1 MKVSLMSMK
10 TRLKS
15 RRRGLIFRALV
26 VALGVTAS
34 TSVLAQTSNYP
45 NKPIRII
52 VPFAVGGIADTFGR
66 VIGIKLTEAWGQPVI
81 IENKT
86 GAGGNIGAELV
97 AKSPPDGYTFVIGN
111 NGTHAV
117 NVSLFKTI
125 PFDPIKDFAPVA
137 HIVEAEGLLVVN
149 PSVKASSVREII
161 EMARAQ
167 PGKLSYASG
176 GLGTTSHLAGELFK
190 STAKVDIVHVPYKG
204 NSPAIADLLS
214 GQTQLSFATMPTVL
228 PHVKAGKLRAI
239 ASIGLARTVAL
250 PDVPTVAESGLP
262 GFEVSNWIGLFAP
275 AGTPADVV
283 SKLNAEVQKIMN
295 SPDVQKRLEAEGAR
309 FIPSTPGQFASFQRE
324 ELAKWA
330 KIIKDAN
337 IKAE

>member
-1 MKVSLMSMK
+1 MNI
-10 TRLKS
+10 LK
-15 RRRGLIFRALV
+15 RRTLLAAL
-26 VALGVTAS
+26 ATSITA
-34 TSVLAQTSNYP
+34 TLPGAVLAQAGSYP

-66 VIGIKLTEAWGQPVI
+66 TIGIKLTEAWGQPVVI
-81 IENKT
+81 DNRT
-86 GAGGNIGAELV
+86 GAGGNIGADLV
-97 AKSPPDGYTFVIGN
+97 AKAPPDGHTLVMGN

-125 PFDPIKDFAPVA
+125 PFDPIKDFVPVA
-137 HIVEAEGLLVVN
+137 HVLEAEGLLVVN
-149 PSVKASSVREII
+149 PSIKANSVREVL

-190 STAKVDIVHVPYKG
+190 STGKVDIVHVPYKG

-214 GQTQLSFATMPTVL
+214 GQTQMSFATMPTVL
-228 PHVKAGKLRAI
+228 PQVKAGKLRAL

-275 AGTPADVV
+275 AGTPSEIVA
-283 SKLNAEVQKIMN
+283 KLNAEVQKIMQ
-295 SPDVQKRLEAEGAR
+295 SPDVQKRLETEGAR
-309 FIPSTPGQFASFQRE
+309 FIPTTPGQFASFQRD

>member
-1 MKVSLMSMK
+1 MNI
-10 TRLKS
+10 LK
-15 RRRGLIFRALV
+15 RRTLLAAL
-26 VALGVTAS
+26 ATSITA
-34 TSVLAQTSNYP
+34 TLPGAVLAQAGSYP

-66 VIGIKLTEAWGQPVI
+66 TIGIKLTEAWGQPVVI
-81 IENKT
+81 DNRT
-86 GAGGNIGAELV
+86 GAGGNIGADLV
-97 AKSPPDGYTFVIGN
+97 AKAPPDGYTLVMGN

-125 PFDPIKDFAPVA
+125 PFDPIKDFVPVA
-137 HIVEAEGLLVVN
+137 HVLEAEGLLVVN
-149 PSVKASSVREII
+149 PSIKANSVREVL

-190 STAKVDIVHVPYKG
+190 STGKVDIVHVPYKG

-214 GQTQLSFATMPTVL
+214 GQTQMSFATMPTVL
-228 PHVKAGKLRAI
+228 PHVKAGKLRAL

-275 AGTPADVV
+275 AGTPSEIVA
-283 SKLNAEVQKIMN
+283 KLNAEVQKIMQ
-295 SPDVQKRLEAEGAR
+295 SPDVQKRLETEGAR
-309 FIPSTPGQFASFQRE
+309 FIPTTPGQFASFQRD

>member
-1 MKVSLMSMK
+1 MNI
-10 TRLKS
+10 LK
-15 RRRGLIFRALV
+15 RRTLLAALATSITATLPGAV
-26 VALGVTAS
+26 VAQAAS
-34 TSVLAQTSNYP
+34 YP

-66 VIGIKLTEAWGQPVI
+66 TIGIKLTEAWGQPVVI
-81 IENKT
+81 DNRT
-86 GAGGNIGAELV
+86 GAGGNIGADLV
-97 AKSPPDGYTFVIGN
+97 AKAPPDGYTLVMGN

-125 PFDPIKDFAPVA
+125 PFDPIKDFVPVA
-137 HIVEAEGLLVVN
+137 HVLEAEGLLVVN
-149 PSVKASSVREII
+149 PSIKANSVREVL

-190 STAKVDIVHVPYKG
+190 STGKVDIVHVPYKG

-214 GQTQLSFATMPTVL
+214 GQTQMSFATMPTVL
-228 PHVKAGKLRAI
+228 PHVKAGKLRAL

-275 AGTPADVV
+275 AGTPSEIVA
-283 SKLNAEVQKIMN
+283 KLNAEVQKIMQ
-295 SPDVQKRLEAEGAR
+295 SPDVQKRLETEGAR
-309 FIPSTPGQFASFQRE
+309 FIPTTPGQFASFQRD